1 AKEKEGGKARET
13 AVAQRGAASCESGPA
28 FSPRAPQHRPL
39 MPPAL
44 DGPATFRGR
53 LAMSDCQEPKG
64 PSKKRI
70 LDPDRRCKTK
80 NPRKEANPQ
89 NTCSRS
95 FNGCGKS
102 SRSARKRTTSGR
114 RAAERRRRRRGGG
127 AHAFVDSSSSS
138 SSS

>member
-80 NPRKEANPQ
+80 
-89 NTCSRS
+89 S

>member
-80 NPRKEANPQ
+80 APVG
-89 NTCSRS
+89 SRE
-95 FNGCGKS
+95 
-102 SRSARKRTTSGR
+102 RTTSGR

>member
-102 SRSARKRTTSGR
+102 SRSARSKGTQGTLTK
-114 RAAERRRRRRGGG
+114 RRR
-127 AHAFVDSSSSS
+127 FL
-138 SSS
+138 

>member
-64 PSKKRI
+64 PSKK
-70 LDPDRRCKTK
+70 P
-80 NPRKEANPQ
+80 
-89 NTCSRS
+89 
-95 FNGCGKS
+95 
-102 SRSARKRTTSGR
+102 SGPPWVPENER
-114 RAAERRRRRRGGG
+114 RAAAGPQSGGGGGG
-127 AHAFVDSSSSS
+127 AVERTLSWTPPPPPPPP
-138 SSS
+138 

>member
-70 LDPDRRCKTK
+70 LDPDRRFLDALPHCR
-80 NPRKEANPQ
+80 P
-89 NTCSRS
+89 
-95 FNGCGKS
+95 
-102 SRSARKRTTSGR
+102 SGPPWVPENER
-114 RAAERRRRRRGGG
+114 RAAAGPQSGGGGGG
-127 AHAFVDSSSSS
+127 AVERTLSWTPPPPPPPP
-138 SSS
+138 

>member
-70 LDPDRRCKTK
+70 LDPDRRYGFSMRSPTADLQG
-80 NPRKEANPQ
+80 PRGFP
-89 NTCSRS
+89 
-95 FNGCGKS
+95 
-102 SRSARKRTTSGR
+102 RTNDERPPGR
-114 RAAERRRRRRGGG
+114 RAAAAAAGRWSARFRGLLLLLLLLR
-127 AHAFVDSSSSS
+127 
-138 SSS
+138 

>member
-70 LDPDRRCKTK
+70 LDPDRRL
-80 NPRKEANPQ
+80 RARPQ
-89 NTCSRS
+89 ETL
-95 FNGCGKS
+95 
-102 SRSARKRTTSGR
+102 ARKPTLRT
-114 RAAERRRRRRGGG
+114 RAADPSTAAESHREARG
-127 AHAFVDSSSSS
+127 AKEPRVP
-138 SSS
+138 

>member
-64 PSKKRI
+64 GSAGRPRGLGAALQCGRGRKKPSQGSQPSEHVQQILQRLRKVIAKREEQRNPGYPDEKK
-70 LDPDRRCKTK
+70 TV
-80 NPRKEANPQ
+80 
-89 NTCSRS
+89 SR
-95 FNGCGKS
+95 
-102 SRSARKRTTSGR
+102 
-114 RAAERRRRRRGGG
+114 
-127 AHAFVDSSSSS
+127 
-138 SSS
+138 

>member
-80 NPRKEANPQ
+80 PERRQ
-89 NTCSRS
+89 
-95 FNGCGKS
+95 
-102 SRSARKRTTSGR
+102 RTTSGR

-138 SSS
+138 SSSA

>member
-53 LAMSDCQEPKG
+53 LAMSDSAPQDG
-64 PSKKRI
+64 PGGSG
-70 LDPDRRCKTK
+70 RRYSAGAAAR

-102 SRSARKRTTSGR
+102 SRSARSKGTQGT
-114 RAAERRRRRRGGG
+114 
-127 AHAFVDSSSSS
+127 
-138 SSS
+138 

>member
-70 LDPDRRCKTK
+70 LDPDRTNDER
-80 NPRKEANPQ
+80 PP
-89 NTCSRS
+89 
-95 FNGCGKS
+95 
-102 SRSARKRTTSGR
+102 GR
-114 RAAERRRRRRGGG
+114 RAAAAAAGRWSARFRGLLLLLLLL
-127 AHAFVDSSSSS
+127 
-138 SSS
+138 